1 MRRIAALILTATF
14 ALTAPAHAQDKAETL
29 ADIRQELSVL
39 YVEVQKLKRE
49 LSTTGAAGNLS
60 TSGSVIDR
68 VGSIESELQ
77 RLTARAEEMQLRID
91 KVVSDGTNRIGDLEF
106 RLVELEGGDTSK
118 LGETSTLG
126 GGAMPQSGG
135 GGIQSANTIT
145 SSTSSD
151 ISAPS
156 EALAIGEKADFEAA
170 EAAAAEGD
178 NAGAAQLFSGFLET
192 YPGSPLA
199 PRAYLAR
206 GEALEASGD
215 IKQAAKSF
223 LDAFSADKNGPD
235 APKALFRLGRALGQ
249 LDQTEAA
256 CQTLGEVETRFP
268 GSEPATQAR
277 SEMQALAC
285 Q

>member
-1 MRRIAALILTATF
+1 MRRLTALLLTATF
-14 ALTAPAHAQDKAETL
+14 ALTAPAHAQDKSETL

-49 LSTTGAAGNLS
+49 LSTTGAAGDLN

-77 RLTARAEEMQLRID
+77 RLTARTEEMQLRID

-118 LGETSTLG
+118 LGETTTLG
-126 GGAMPQSGG
+126 GGAMPQTGG
-135 GGIQSANTIT
+135 GGIQSADTGN
-145 SSTSSD
+145 SSTT
-151 ISAPS
+151 AEPS
-156 EALAIGEKADFEAA
+156 EALAVGEKADFDAA
-170 EAAAAEGD
+170 EAALAEGD
-178 NAGAAQLFSGFLET
+178 NAGAAQLFSDFLAT

-215 IKQAAKSF
+215 VKQAAKSF
-223 LDAFSADKNGPD
+223 LDAFSADKDGPE

-268 GSEPATQAR
+268 GSDPAAQAR
-277 SEMQALAC
+277 SEMQSLAC

>member
-118 LGETSTLG
+118 LGETTTLG

-135 GGIQSANTIT
+135 GGGGIQSADTIT
-145 SSTSSD
+145 SSD
-151 ISAPS
+151 NSAPT
-156 EALAIGEKADFEAA
+156 EALAVGEKADFEAA
-170 EAAAAEGD
+170 KAAAAEGD

-206 GEALEASGD
+206 GEALDASGD
-215 IKQAAKSF
+215 VKQAAKSF
-223 LDAFSADKNGPD
+223 LDAFSTDKNGPE

-268 GSEPATQAR
+268 GSEPANQAR
-277 SEMQALAC
+277 GEMQALAC